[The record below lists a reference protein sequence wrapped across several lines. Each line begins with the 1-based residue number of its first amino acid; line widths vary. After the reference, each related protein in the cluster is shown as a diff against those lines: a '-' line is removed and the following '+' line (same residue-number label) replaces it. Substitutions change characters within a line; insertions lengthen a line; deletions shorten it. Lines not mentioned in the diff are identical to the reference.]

1 MPPLACRE
9 HSYLDVLYSCSSG
22 IVVRKRK
29 RGAPALSPT
38 ESVIPPTAGMSTNE
52 HGALMF
58 PELVTQ
64 WMKLAFLN
72 GQNWE
77 LPLPG
82 GGRLPSLASDAVAQK
97 IGRASAVRFQ
107 EELSSKA
114 HLRIIAGTAPSFFFV
129 FNLNMQ

>member
-1 MPPLACRE
+1 
-9 HSYLDVLYSCSSG
+9 
-22 IVVRKRK
+22 
-29 RGAPALSPT
+29 
-38 ESVIPPTAGMSTNE
+38 
-52 HGALMF
+52 MF

-64 WMKLAFLN
+64 WTKLAFLN

-82 GGRLPSLASDAVAQK
+82 GGRLPSLASDAGIVVAQK

-114 HLRIIAGTAPSFFFV
+114 HLRIIAGMAPSFFFV
-129 FNLNMQ
+129 F